1 MESFGQKLKRYREA
15 ANLTQRKLAA
25 ELDVTITTVQNWEAD
40 KYLPRLTPN
49 QTKQLCNS
57 LHVTLDDL
65 VDPVDAV
72 DGDV

>member
-15 ANLTQRKLAA
+15 ASLTQRKLAG

-49 QTKQLCNS
+49 QTKQLCD
-57 LHVTLDDL
+57 LLQVTLEDL
-65 VDPVDAV
+65 VDQNLGEA
-72 DGDV
+72 